1 MTDPDLHP
9 RRPTIREFLF
19 ELITQR
25 LLTLVGLVL
34 LAVAAGVMV
43 GIDVSIPRWL
53 RLGLIVSP
61 LGLLCGHYASKFAIR
76 LLPDPHIV
84 WLVDVDLLDDDGAG
98 LFALPA
104 EDMADLNVT
113 EGQLWAPAPNLRFG
127 KAVDLEEM
135 TVEGTWRGTIS
146 DAEMLR
152 ALSMVRECRGELE
165 DHAKRGFRIE
175 TQAFSI
181 IRNATRQCVRSV
193 VSTFER
199 GSLPDE
205 GNSLGNEIEKAIDDF
220 GLEDQIRHTEVD
232 DADSEAAEDPL
243 SESLQD
249 SGDLDTAD
257 RDEPTEVPADD

>member
-1 MTDPDLHP
+1 MTEPDSHP
-9 RRPTIREFLF
+9 RRPTVREFLF
-19 ELITQR
+19 DLVTQR

-34 LAVAAGVMV
+34 IAGAVVLMV

-61 LGLLCGHYASKFAIR
+61 LGLLCGHYASKFVIG

-104 EDMADLNVT
+104 EDMADLDVT

-165 DHAKRGFRIE
+165 E
-175 TQAFSI
+175 
-181 IRNATRQCVRSV
+181 
-193 VSTFER
+193 
-199 GSLPDE
+199 
-205 GNSLGNEIEKAIDDF
+205 DF
-220 GLEDQIRHTEVD
+220 GLEDQIRHTEPD
-232 DADSEAAEDPL
+232 DSGSEFGDDSLAD
-243 SESLQD
+243 SLQD
-249 SGDLDTAD
+249 SDDLDD
-257 RDEPTEVPADD
+257 DPLGSEVPADD

>member
-1 MTDPDLHP
+1 V
-9 RRPTIREFLF
+9 
-19 ELITQR
+19 LIAGA
-25 LLTLVGLVL
+25 VVL
-34 LAVAAGVMV
+34 MV

-61 LGLLCGHYASKFAIR
+61 LGLLCGHYASKFVIG

-104 EDMADLNVT
+104 EDMADLDVT

-181 IRNATRQCVRSV
+181 IRNATRQCIRSV
-193 VSTFER
+193 VATFER

-205 GNSLGNEIEKAIDDF
+205 GDTLGNEIEKAIEDF
-220 GLEDQIRHTEVD
+220 GLEDQIRHTEPD
-232 DADSEAAEDPL
+232 DSGSEFGDDSLAD
-243 SESLQD
+243 SLQD
-249 SGDLDTAD
+249 SDDLDD
-257 RDEPTEVPADD
+257 DPLGSEVPADD